1 MTRRIGPVVVLLLA
15 VGGCLPEDGSL
26 ATVSAGLT
34 DEAPQNAPPGRLL
47 HAPASEEAAKR
58 VLQVGSQ
65 ILTSNPTLGVRPV
78 FTTIGAP
85 SEEIFHQ
92 DDKAVFITE
101 GLVCE
106 CRTDG
111 QLAAVL
117 CHELGKMTAERQ
129 ERAGPPPD
137 HGPPMDAPV
146 GTDYGGAFGPP
157 DGTFA
162 MGSPSTNGSAA
173 RRRKRPPRRPTP
185 TPSPSP
191 FSKRPAAIRPT
202 SRTPPR
208 SSAPPT
214 SIWPSRSKWRNRWLV
229 VGGWRRLRV

>member
-1 MTRRIGPVVVLLLA
+1 MTRRVGPVVVLLLA

-101 GLVCE
+101 GLVRE

-157 DGTFA
+157 DGTRA
-162 MGSPSTNGSAA
+162 MELAVYE
-173 RRRKRPPRRPTP
+173 RKRRKAAEAAAA
-185 TPSPSP
+185 
-191 FSKRPAAIRPT
+191 PADPDALALAILEKAGGNPADLKDA
-202 SRTPPR
+202 
-208 SSAPPT
+208 AP
-214 SIWPSRSKWRNRWLV
+214 L
-229 VGGWRRLRV
+229 LRAADEHMAFEKQMAK